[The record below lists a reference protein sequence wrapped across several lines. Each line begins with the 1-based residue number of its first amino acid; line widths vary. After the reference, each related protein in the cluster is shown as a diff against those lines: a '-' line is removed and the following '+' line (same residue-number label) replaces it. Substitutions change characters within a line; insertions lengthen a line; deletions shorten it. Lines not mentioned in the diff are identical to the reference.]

1 MEKFQF
7 DDDLVRSLAKLLEE
21 TGLTEIEFE
30 AEGQRIRVGRN
41 SGMVAPQSQAP
52 FLASELE
59 NSGEESER
67 HHPGAVTSP
76 MVGTAYTM
84 PEPGT
89 PPFVSVGDTVSE
101 GQTMLIIEAMKT
113 MNPLPA
119 PRDGKVVRVLVGNG
133 DPVEFGEVLMIIE

>member
-59 NSGEESER
+59 NSGEESEN
-67 HHPGAVTSP
+67 T
-76 MVGTAYTM
+76 
-84 PEPGT
+84 
-89 PPFVSVGDTVSE
+89 
-101 GQTMLIIEAMKT
+101 
-113 MNPLPA
+113 
-119 PRDGKVVRVLVGNG
+119 
-133 DPVEFGEVLMIIE
+133 